1 MTTYKILPN
10 FFAFF
15 WSQNWRTFYP
25 LLHMK
30 SCPIFLPF
38 LKPKVED
45 LKLMTTPYF
54 SQILC
59 LFWSQKWRTF
69 YHLLDMKCC
78 PNVLP
83 FWSQNWRTFYSLLN
97 MKSCPFFLPFLEP
110 KLEDFLSLT
119 TYEACIL
126 YVHSLSFD
134 DFFSLTRQ
142 KRSKWT
148 GNFDFA
154 SVTVNTF
161 TIISFFDKSTNID
174 KLYLLRTTWHSIFAN
189 TNSF

>member
-1 MTTYKILPN
+1 MERSGIVYYKSKSCIQALEKSYICPNFLPFFGAKIGGPSNLTTNEVLPKFFAFSGAKIGGLSILTTYKILPN

-15 WSQNWRTFYP
+15 WSQNWRTLYP

-54 SQILC
+54 AQILC

-83 FWSQNWRTFYSLLN
+83 FWSPNWRTFY
-97 MKSCPFFLPFLEP
+97 PFTPH
-110 KLEDFLSLT
+110 
-119 TYEACIL
+119 C
-126 YVHSLSFD
+126 
-134 DFFSLTRQ
+134 
-142 KRSKWT
+142 
-148 GNFDFA
+148 
-154 SVTVNTF
+154 
-161 TIISFFDKSTNID
+161 
-174 KLYLLRTTWHSIFAN
+174 
-189 TNSF
+189 